1 MTVQGKVKPL
11 NFPSLGLVRYQ
22 FEWDIDVNLQ
32 DLRPA
37 FLLEVLQS
45 GNFSDKCRI
54 FHQIKDSANYV
65 VFFLWPYT
73 VREFRIVTTTDR
85 DRKCR
90 SDPRLCSP
98 LLSNVGNV
106 TEIPSTDQGIFYSN
120 KVLCILCI
128 QLTLSIKTTQGMEEL
143 YFL

>member
-1 MTVQGKVKPL
+1 MTVEGTPL
-11 NFPSLGLVRYQ
+11 NFTSLGLVKYQ

-32 DLRPA
+32 DSNPT

-45 GNFSDKCRI
+45 GNFSDKCKI
-54 FHQIKDSANYV
+54 SYQMKDSANYV
-65 VFFLWPYT
+65 AFFLWPDT

-85 DRKCR
+85 DGKCQ
-90 SDPRLCSP
+90 SDPSLCSP

-106 TEIPSTDQGIFYSN
+106 TEIPSTDQGIFHSN

-128 QLTLSIKTTQGMEEL
+128 QLTLSIKTTQGMEKL
-143 YFL
+143 

>member
-1 MTVQGKVKPL
+1 M
-11 NFPSLGLVRYQ
+11 RYQ
-22 FEWDIDVNLQ
+22 FEWDMDVNSQ
-32 DLRPA
+32 DLRPT

-45 GNFSDKCRI
+45 GNFSNKCRI
-54 FHQIKDSANYV
+54 LHQMKGLANYV
-65 VFFLWPYT
+65 AFFLWPDT
-73 VREFRIVTTTDR
+73 VREFRIIATTDR

-106 TEIPSTDQGIFYSN
+106 TEIPSTYQGIFYSN

-128 QLTLSIKTTQGMEEL
+128 QLTLSIKTTQGMEKL
-143 YFL
+143 